1 VTGVDPVTAAR
12 VLGVPVDATPA
23 EVDASYRA
31 RVRERHPD
39 RFLADTV
46 EWRWATRA
54 MQELNDARSTLAAG
68 GSHAVRRAAD
78 APGAAQPAPP
88 WERATVGPADELHAY
103 RVTRLRGLVWGAF
116 LLVAAVGGYL
126 IGAARPTND
135 ALPLWSPSLA
145 VIGLASLALGLRAD
159 RRLRAARRGAPSAPG
174 GSAGGPL

>member
-1 VTGVDPVTAAR
+1 MDRVTAAR
-12 VLGVPVDATPA
+12 VLGVPADATPA
-23 EVDASYRA
+23 EVDAAYRV

-39 RFLADTV
+39 RFVADTV
-46 EWRWATRA
+46 EWRSATRA
-54 MQELNDARSTLAAG
+54 MQELNDARGALASG
-68 GSHAVRRAAD
+68 GSRAARGAAD
-78 APGAAQPAPP
+78 AAGAAQPAPP

-116 LLVAAVGGYL
+116 LLVAAVVGYL
-126 IGAARPTND
+126 IGVARPTND

-174 GSAGGPL
+174 GSPGAPR